1 MASPTDIPDEQTLS
15 RASDLTIYDSK
26 GEGVKF
32 GSLFEKDK
40 SVVVFIR
47 HFFCGACQAYV
58 NQLAEVS
65 QSVLDTSNV
74 KIVVIGCGQWEPI
87 SRYSEL
93 TNFSGPIFADPSRE
107 LYHALGMTIETLSRT
122 PKGQQKRSYLTT
134 SILGQTA
141 QSIWRALQRPTL
153 IGKQG
158 NISQLG
164 GEFIFGPGKTCSFA
178 YRMQHT
184 EDHVEVAELMEAA
197 GAQYP
202 QSSL

>member
-1 MASPTDIPDEQTLS
+1 MASAADIPDEQTLS

-40 SVVVFIR
+40 TLVVFIR
-47 HFFCGACQAYV
+47 TFNSNNRNYV
-58 NQLAEVS
+58 SQLAKVP
-65 QSVLDTSNV
+65 QSVLDASNV
-74 KIVVIGCGQWEPI
+74 NIVVIGCGQWEPI
-87 SRYSEL
+87 SRYSEV
-93 TNFSGPIFADPSRE
+93 TSFSGPIFADPSRE
-107 LYHALGMTIETLSRT
+107 LYHALGMTIETLART
-122 PKGQQKRSYLTT
+122 PKGQQKRSYLPA
-134 SILGQTA
+134 SFLGRA
-141 QSIWRALQRPTL
+141 VESAWRALQRPTL
-153 IGKQG
+153 IAKQG

-164 GEFIFGPGKTCSFA
+164 GEFIFGPGKTCIFA

-184 EDHVEVAELMEAA
+184 EDHTEVAELMEVA